1 MNQNANGLVFEEWAQ
16 WLEQLQQPGTFKQ
29 VVVISALGLLSLAAV
44 YVLRKLMIR
53 WFGLEQEH
61 TTVTLGR
68 RSYDGLLFPS
78 LWLASTYAASLVMR
92 VPLRFSLFRL
102 ALAAIFALLVIRAL
116 VKILRLTFKEWRWA
130 RVLERTVSWVI
141 WIGVVLWISGLL
153 PLLLQQLDE
162 MQIRVGS
169 FKTSVL
175 GLLFAPVTVVMA
187 LLLSL
192 WLASLIESR
201 LLRSATGS
209 TLSLRKIMSNALRV
223 LLLLLGLLVGLRAV
237 DIDLTALSVF
247 GGALGVGV
255 GLGLQKLASNYVS
268 GYVVLAERSVRIGDY
283 IKVDGF
289 TGTVTNITARYTVLR
304 DLTGVEAILPNDMLV
319 NQRVENSSLSDSQ
332 VWQTVSITV
341 GYGSDVDLV
350 QSLLVEA
357 ALSQERVLRA
367 PGPVAGLR
375 NFGADGL
382 DFSLGFWIADP
393 EISTISLRSEICK
406 HVLRSMAQHNIDIPY
421 PQRVLH
427 IAQGENVP
435 VLLQGNRL
443 AP

>member
-1 MNQNANGLVFEEWAQ
+1 
-16 WLEQLQQPGTFKQ
+16 
-29 VVVISALGLLSLAAV
+29 
-44 YVLRKLMIR
+44 
-53 WFGLEQEH
+53 
-61 TTVTLGR
+61 
-68 RSYDGLLFPS
+68 
-78 LWLASTYAASLVMR
+78 
-92 VPLRFSLFRL
+92 
-102 ALAAIFALLVIRAL
+102 
-116 VKILRLTFKEWRWA
+116 
-130 RVLERTVSWVI
+130 
-141 WIGVVLWISGLL
+141 
-153 PLLLQQLDE
+153 
-162 MQIRVGS
+162 
-169 FKTSVL
+169 
-175 GLLFAPVTVVMA
+175 
-187 LLLSL
+187 
-192 WLASLIESR
+192 
-201 LLRSATGS
+201 
-209 TLSLRKIMSNALRV
+209 MSNALRV

-268 GYVVLAERSVRIGDY
+268 GFVVLAERSVRIGDY

-393 EISTISLRSEICK
+393 EIGTISLRSEICK